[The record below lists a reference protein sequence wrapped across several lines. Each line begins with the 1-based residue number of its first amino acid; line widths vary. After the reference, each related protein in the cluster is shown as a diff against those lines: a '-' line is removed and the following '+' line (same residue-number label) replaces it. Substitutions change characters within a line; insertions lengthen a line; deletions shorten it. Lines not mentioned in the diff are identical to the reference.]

1 MSSTTHHTSKVFY
14 QLAAA
19 CSSPEAALPVGGAGA
34 GRHHEVAQQGLGDL
48 HLELPPLERRPLL
61 LVAAAAVVGVPVLH
75 C

>member
-1 MSSTTHHTSKVFY
+1 MWFGEV
-14 QLAAA
+14 AEA

-34 GRHHEVAQQGLGDL
+34 SRHHEAAQQGLGYL
-48 HLELPPLERRPLL
+48 HLELPPLERRPFV